1 MSKKLNTRIAKNG
14 YNIKRI
20 MALILVLGMILTVT
34 GCSGGD
40 SQTMGSR
47 LNTENAVD
55 KVLNQKTDSI
65 YQEEDR
71 KSETKPTTE
80 TGATT
85 DTELTTDTETTTE
98 TELTTETGT
107 TTETET
113 TTGTESASATEPTSE
128 PTYGQVMNGDSSVI
142 AQYKSEGVDVDL
154 TLMGKDLI
162 YATVYQMMS
171 KPEEYEGKTIRIEGK
186 YYASYYPL
194 TDKYYNYCLIA
205 DAAACCS
212 QGLEFELGGGA
223 VYPDDYPAD
232 QSQVIVTGVFETY
245 TEEAGQTFYYCRL
258 RDAEYQ
264 LASEAEQ

>member
-1 MSKKLNTRIAKNG
+1 MSKKLNTRIAQNG
-14 YNIKRI
+14 DNIKRI

-55 KVLNQKTDSI
+55 KVLNQKTDSV
-65 YQEEDR
+65 YQEEYR
-71 KSETKPTTE
+71 KSETEPATE
-80 TGATT
+80 
-85 DTELTTDTETTTE
+85 TETTTE
-98 TELTTETGT
+98 TEPA
-107 TTETET
+107 TETE
-113 TTGTESASATEPTSE
+113 SAPATEPTSE
-128 PTYGQVMNGDSSVI
+128 PTYGQVVNGDSSVI

-186 YYASYYPL
+186 YYASYYPV

-205 DAAACCS
+205 DALACCS
-212 QGLEFELGGGA
+212 QGLEFELGGDA

-258 RDAEYQ
+258 KDAKYE
-264 LASEAEQ
+264 LVSEDDR

>member
-1 MSKKLNTRIAKNG
+1 MSKKLNTRIARNG
-14 YNIKRI
+14 DNIKRI

-55 KVLNQKTDSI
+55 KVLNQKTDSV

-71 KSETKPTTE
+71 KSETESATE
-80 TGATT
+80 M
-85 DTELTTDTETTTE
+85 ETTTK
-98 TELTTETGT
+98 TE
-107 TTETET
+107 
-113 TTGTESASATEPTSE
+113 SATEPTSE
-128 PTYGQVMNGDSSVI
+128 PTYGQVVNGDSSVI

-186 YYASYYPL
+186 YYASYYPI

-212 QGLEFELGGGA
+212 QGLEFELGGDA
-223 VYPDDYPAD
+223 MYPDDYPAD
-232 QSQVIVTGVFETY
+232 QSHVIVTGVFETY

-264 LASEAEQ
+264 LISEDDQ

>member
-1 MSKKLNTRIAKNG
+1 MYKNRNVKMNG
-14 YNIKRI
+14 CRYGLKR
-20 MALILVLGMILTVT
+20 LIVSISVLGMVLSVT
-34 GCSGGD
+34 GCSED
-40 SQTMGSR
+40 SKIAGSR

-55 KVLNQKTDSI
+55 KVLNQKT
-65 YQEEDR
+65 
-71 KSETKPTTE
+71 ETTTQ
-80 TGATT
+80 
-85 DTELTTDTETTTE
+85 TETTTE
-98 TELTTETGT
+98 AE
-107 TTETET
+107 
-113 TTGTESASATEPTSE
+113 TESASASATETTSE
-128 PTYGQVMNGDSSVI
+128 PTYGQVVNGDSSVI

-154 TLMGKDLI
+154 TLMGSDLV

-186 YYASYYPL
+186 YYASYYPI

-212 QGLEFELGGGA
+212 QGLEFELGGDA

-232 QSQVIVTGVFETY
+232 QSHVIVTGVFETY

-264 LASEAEQ
+264 LVSEDDQ

>member
-1 MSKKLNTRIAKNG
+1 MSKKLNTRIAQNG

-55 KVLNQKTDSI
+55 KVLNQKTDSV

-71 KSETKPTTE
+71 KSETEPATE
-80 TGATT
+80 M
-85 DTELTTDTETTTE
+85 ETTTE
-98 TELTTETGT
+98 TE
-107 TTETET
+107 
-113 TTGTESASATEPTSE
+113 SATEPTSE
-128 PTYGQVMNGDSSVI
+128 PTYGQVINGDSSVI

-186 YYASYYPL
+186 YYASYYPI

-205 DAAACCS
+205 DALACCS
-212 QGLEFELGGGA
+212 QGLEFELGGDA

-258 RDAEYQ
+258 KDAKYELVLEDDQ
-264 LASEAEQ
+264 

>member
-1 MSKKLNTRIAKNG
+1 MYMNRNGRMHGCRRRFKRLIMS
-14 YNIKRI
+14 
-20 MALILVLGMILTVT
+20 ILVLSMLLTVT
-34 GCSGGD
+34 GCGGA
-40 SQTMGSR
+40 SQTAGSR
-47 LNTENAVD
+47 LNTQNTVD
-55 KVLNQKTDSI
+55 KVLNQKTGDGDVES
-65 YQEEDR
+65 
-71 KSETKPTTE
+71 KLSVGATTE
-80 TGATT
+80 TTT
-85 DTELTTDTETTTE
+85 TTEMQTTTE
-98 TELTTETGT
+98 TE
-107 TTETET
+107 
-113 TTGTESASATEPTSE
+113 SASVTEATSE
-128 PTYGQVMNGDSSVI
+128 PTYGQVVNGDSSVI

-186 YYASYYPL
+186 YYASYYPI

-223 VYPDDYPAD
+223 VYPDGYPED
-232 QSQVIVTGVFETY
+232 QSEVIVTGVFETY

-264 LASEAEQ
+264 LASEVEQ

>member
-1 MSKKLNTRIAKNG
+1 MGKKLNTRITQHG

-20 MALILVLGMILTVT
+20 TVLILVLGMLLTVT

-55 KVLNQKTDSI
+55 
-65 YQEEDR
+65 
-71 KSETKPTTE
+71 
-80 TGATT
+80 
-85 DTELTTDTETTTE
+85 
-98 TELTTETGT
+98 
-107 TTETET
+107 
-113 TTGTESASATEPTSE
+113 
-128 PTYGQVMNGDSSVI
+128 
-142 AQYKSEGVDVDL
+142 VDL
-154 TLMGKDLI
+154 TLMGSDLI

-186 YYASYYPL
+186 YYASYYPI

-212 QGLEFELGGGA
+212 QGLEFELGGDA

-232 QSQVIVTGVFETY
+232 QSHVIVTGVFETY

-264 LASEAEQ
+264 LISETE

>member
-1 MSKKLNTRIAKNG
+1 MYMNRNRRMHGCRHRFKRLIMSIS
-14 YNIKRI
+14 
-20 MALILVLGMILTVT
+20 VLSMLLMVT
-34 GCSGGD
+34 GCGGT
-40 SQTMGSR
+40 SQTAGSR

-55 KVLNQKTDSI
+55 KVLNQKT
-65 YQEEDR
+65 
-71 KSETKPTTE
+71 ETTTQ
-80 TGATT
+80 
-85 DTELTTDTETTTE
+85 TETTTE
-98 TELTTETGT
+98 AE
-107 TTETET
+107 
-113 TTGTESASATEPTSE
+113 TESASASATEATSE
-128 PTYGQVMNGDSSVI
+128 PTYGQVVNGDSSVI

-154 TLMGKDLI
+154 TLMGSDLV

-186 YYASYYPL
+186 YYASYYPI

-223 VYPDDYPAD
+223 VYPDGYPED
-232 QSQVIVTGVFETY
+232 QSEVIVTGVFETY

>member
-1 MSKKLNTRIAKNG
+1 MYKNRNVIMNGCRYGLKRLIMSISVLS
-14 YNIKRI
+14 
-20 MALILVLGMILTVT
+20 MLLVVT
-34 GCSGGD
+34 GCGGT
-40 SQTMGSR
+40 SQTAGSR
-47 LNTENAVD
+47 LNTQNAVD
-55 KVLNQKTDSI
+55 KVLNQKTGDGDVES
-65 YQEEDR
+65 
-71 KSETKPTTE
+71 KSSS
-80 TGATT
+80 GATT
-85 DTELTTDTETTTE
+85 EMQATTE
-98 TELTTETGT
+98 TE
-107 TTETET
+107 
-113 TTGTESASATEPTSE
+113 SASVTEATSE
-128 PTYGQVMNGDSSVI
+128 PTYGQVVNGDSSVI

-186 YYASYYPL
+186 YYASYYPI

-212 QGLEFELGGGA
+212 RGLEFELGGAA

-264 LASEAEQ
+264 LISEDDQ

>member
-1 MSKKLNTRIAKNG
+1 MYMNRNRRMHGCRHRFKRLIMSIS
-14 YNIKRI
+14 
-20 MALILVLGMILTVT
+20 VLSMLLMVT
-34 GCSGGD
+34 GCGGA
-40 SQTMGSR
+40 SQTAGSR
-47 LNTENAVD
+47 LNTQNAVD
-55 KVLNQKTDSI
+55 KVLNQKIDSV

-71 KSETKPTTE
+71 KSKTE
-80 TGATT
+80 P
-85 DTELTTDTETTTE
+85 
-98 TELTTETGT
+98 TTETGT
-107 TTETET
+107 TTETEPTTDTET
-113 TTGTESASATEPTSE
+113 TTDTGAMTETETTTETESTSATEPTSE
-128 PTYGQVMNGDSSVI
+128 PTYGQVVNGDSSVI

-186 YYASYYPL
+186 YYASYYPI

-205 DAAACCS
+205 DALACCS
-212 QGLEFELGGGA
+212 QGLEFELGGAA

-264 LASEAEQ
+264 LISEDDQ

>member
-1 MSKKLNTRIAKNG
+1 MYMNRNG
-14 YNIKRI
+14 RMHGCRHRFKRMI
-20 MALILVLGMILTVT
+20 ISILVLSMLLMVT
-34 GCSGGD
+34 GCGGA
-40 SQTMGSR
+40 SQTAGSR
-47 LNTENAVD
+47 LNTQNAVD
-55 KVLNQKTDSI
+55 KVLNQKTGDGDVESKLSAGAI
-65 YQEEDR
+65 T
-71 KSETKPTTE
+71 ETTITTE
-80 TGATT
+80 MQ
-85 DTELTTDTETTTE
+85 TTTE
-98 TELTTETGT
+98 TE
-107 TTETET
+107 
-113 TTGTESASATEPTSE
+113 SASVTEATSE
-128 PTYGQVMNGDSSVI
+128 PTYGQVVNGDSSVI

-186 YYASYYPL
+186 YYASYYPI

-205 DAAACCS
+205 DALACCS
-212 QGLEFELGGGA
+212 QGLEFELGGDA

-264 LASEAEQ
+264 LISEDNQ

>member
-1 MSKKLNTRIAKNG
+1 MSKKLNTRIAQNG
-14 YNIKRI
+14 DNIKRI

-55 KVLNQKTDSI
+55 KVLNQKTDSV

-71 KSETKPTTE
+71 KSETEPATE
-80 TGATT
+80 
-85 DTELTTDTETTTE
+85 TETTTE
-98 TELTTETGT
+98 TEPA
-107 TTETET
+107 TETE
-113 TTGTESASATEPTSE
+113 SAPATEPTSE
-128 PTYGQVMNGDSSVI
+128 PTYGQVVNGDSSVI

-186 YYASYYPL
+186 YYASYYPI

-205 DAAACCS
+205 DALACCS

-223 VYPDDYPAD
+223 VYPGDYPAD
-232 QSQVIVTGVFETY
+232 QSEVIVTGVFETY

-264 LASEAEQ
+264 LVSTENQ

>member
-1 MSKKLNTRIAKNG
+1 MSKKLNTRIAQNG

-20 MALILVLGMILTVT
+20 MALILVLRMILTVT

-55 KVLNQKTDSI
+55 KVLNQKTDI
-65 YQEEDR
+65 VYQEEDG
-71 KSETKPTTE
+71 KPE
-80 TGATT
+80 
-85 DTELTTDTETTTE
+85 TETTTE
-98 TELTTETGT
+98 METTTETKT
-107 TTETET
+107 TTETEY
-113 TTGTESASATEPTSE
+113 ASATEPTSE

-186 YYASYYPL
+186 YYASYYPI

-205 DAAACCS
+205 DALACCS
-212 QGLEFELGGGA
+212 QGLEFELGGDA

-258 RDAEYQ
+258 KDAKYELVLEDDQ
-264 LASEAEQ
+264 

>member
-1 MSKKLNTRIAKNG
+1 MYKNRNVIMNG
-14 YNIKRI
+14 CRYGLKR
-20 MALILVLGMILTVT
+20 LIVSISVLGMVLSVT
-34 GCSGGD
+34 GCSGD
-40 SQTMGSR
+40 SKIAGSR

-55 KVLNQKTDSI
+55 KVLNQKT
-65 YQEEDR
+65 
-71 KSETKPTTE
+71 ETTTQ
-80 TGATT
+80 
-85 DTELTTDTETTTE
+85 TETTTE
-98 TELTTETGT
+98 AEIESA
-107 TTETET
+107 
-113 TTGTESASATEPTSE
+113 SASATEATSE
-128 PTYGQVMNGDSSVI
+128 PTYGQVVNGDSSVI

-154 TLMGKDLI
+154 TLMGSDLV

-186 YYASYYPL
+186 YYASYYPI

-223 VYPDDYPAD
+223 VYPDGYPED
-232 QSQVIVTGVFETY
+232 QSEVIVTGVFETY

-264 LASEAEQ
+264 LISEDDQ

>member
-1 MSKKLNTRIAKNG
+1 MSKKLNTRIAQNG
-14 YNIKRI
+14 DNIKRI

-55 KVLNQKTDSI
+55 KVLNQKTDSV

-71 KSETKPTTE
+71 KSETESATE
-80 TGATT
+80 M
-85 DTELTTDTETTTE
+85 ETTTK
-98 TELTTETGT
+98 TE
-107 TTETET
+107 
-113 TTGTESASATEPTSE
+113 SATEPTSE
-128 PTYGQVMNGDSSVI
+128 PTYGQVVNGDSSVI

-186 YYASYYPL
+186 YYASYYPV

-205 DAAACCS
+205 DALACCS
-212 QGLEFELGGGA
+212 QGLEFELGGDA

-258 RDAEYQ
+258 KDAKYELVLEDDQ
-264 LASEAEQ
+264 

>member
-1 MSKKLNTRIAKNG
+1 MSKKLNTRIAQNG
-14 YNIKRI
+14 DNIKRI

-55 KVLNQKTDSI
+55 KVLNQKTDSV

-71 KSETKPTTE
+71 KSETESATE
-80 TGATT
+80 M
-85 DTELTTDTETTTE
+85 ETTTK
-98 TELTTETGT
+98 TE
-107 TTETET
+107 
-113 TTGTESASATEPTSE
+113 SATEPTSE
-128 PTYGQVMNGDSSVI
+128 PTYGQVVNGDSSVI

-186 YYASYYPL
+186 YYASYYPI

-205 DAAACCS
+205 DALACCS
-212 QGLEFELGGGA
+212 QGLEFELGGDA

-258 RDAEYQ
+258 KDAKYELVLEGDQ
-264 LASEAEQ
+264 

>member
-1 MSKKLNTRIAKNG
+1 MSKKLNTRIAQNG

-55 KVLNQKTDSI
+55 KVLNQKTDI
-65 YQEEDR
+65 VYQEEDG
-71 KSETKPTTE
+71 KPE
-80 TGATT
+80 
-85 DTELTTDTETTTE
+85 TETTTE
-98 TELTTETGT
+98 MET
-107 TTETET
+107 TTETKT
-113 TTGTESASATEPTSE
+113 TTETESASATEPTSE

-186 YYASYYPL
+186 YYASYYPI

-205 DAAACCS
+205 DALACCS

-232 QSQVIVTGVFETY
+232 QSEVIVTGVFEIY

-258 RDAEYQ
+258 KDAKYE
-264 LASEAEQ
+264 LVSEDDQ

>member
-1 MSKKLNTRIAKNG
+1 MIMS
-14 YNIKRI
+14 
-20 MALILVLGMILTVT
+20 ILVLSMLLTVT
-34 GCSGGD
+34 GCGGA
-40 SQTMGSR
+40 SQTAGSR
-47 LNTENAVD
+47 LNTQNAVD
-55 KVLNQKTDSI
+55 KVLNQKTGDGDVES
-65 YQEEDR
+65 
-71 KSETKPTTE
+71 KSSAGVTTE
-80 TGATT
+80 TTT
-85 DTELTTDTETTTE
+85 TTEMQTTTE
-98 TELTTETGT
+98 TE
-107 TTETET
+107 
-113 TTGTESASATEPTSE
+113 SASVTEATSE
-128 PTYGQVMNGDSSVI
+128 PTYGQVVNGDSSVI

-186 YYASYYPL
+186 YYASYYPI

-205 DAAACCS
+205 DALACCS
-212 QGLEFELGGGA
+212 QGLEFELGGDA

-264 LASEAEQ
+264 LISEDDQ